1 MFLMSS
7 IMLLMS
13 SLMIGRGGRR
23 SMSDRLGQTGDGDGG
38 REEGDDVVR
47 KSVMSRV
54 VKVKKI

>member
-1 MFLMSS
+1 
-7 IMLLMS
+7 MLLMS

-54 VKVKKI
+54 VKVKMI